1 MSFILKINNLFNFF
15 FAIIFSGKLVLA
27 NQTVFENYDSFRN
40 SKEYLS
46 EFVITDEKNIKWK
59 NFFSNKSFKEIE
71 LFLQTMPINT
81 SDKMIQEIIF
91 EILVSKKTFDR
102 NLIND
107 DDDKI
112 LFEIFINKLF
122 DTGRLNEIEL
132 VYSQTSELESNSFIL
147 KKMIEGNLLRNRH
160 SEACKILQKVN
171 QDPTIFGKIMIICNI
186 INNKFDQAK
195 LGLQLLK
202 EQNQPG
208 DIFFIDL
215 AFSLMSDKDIS
226 ESSDLKKNLD
236 QVKELNPI
244 IMSSLQFADISPN
257 FEQIEKLSTSGLL
270 FVLSNPSVDTEL
282 KIFCSEMLVKQGRI
296 SADML
301 SEAYQLS
308 SFDEKEIQKAESLY
322 KSLSPVRARPL
333 LYQSIIRDNKP
344 ESKFRKI
351 IALIKISMNDNL
363 LPEISFLV
371 GDLLDFEKYV
381 RNHEDTIL
389 ISKMF
394 QSRKKFIEAR
404 SILNK
409 FYDSPKSDVRN
420 LAIDI
425 SEFLLTNKLDYYS
438 FEKQL
443 EKVTDSKS
451 IESTFTKKV
460 LMLLIDELDLNQ
472 NLLDKLLNTKISTS
486 IKSNDIKNFFLA
498 SKLSDEKDFFN
509 SLSLLFKIVDNKNLT
524 KLNLIETY
532 SVLTILKNLGLENEY
547 KKLASRILLY
557 KCK

>member
-1 MSFILKINNLFNFF
+1 MSLTLKINNFLNFF
-15 FAIIFSGKLVLA
+15 FVLLFSGKLVFA
-27 NQTVFENYDSFRN
+27 NQSVFENYDSFRN
-40 SKEYLS
+40 SQEYLS
-46 EFVITDEKNIKWK
+46 EFVITDEKNVKWK

-71 LFLQTMPINT
+71 LFLQSMPINT
-81 SDKMIQEIIF
+81 SDKLIQGIIF

-107 DDDKI
+107 DDDEI
-112 LFEIFINKLF
+112 LFEIFIDKLF

-202 EQNQPG
+202 EQSQPG

-236 QVKELNPI
+236 KVKELNPI

-308 SFDEKEIQKAESLY
+308 SFDEKEIQKAESLF
-322 KSLSPVRARPL
+322 KSLSPIRARPL
-333 LYQSIIRDNKP
+333 LYQSILRDNKP

-363 LPEISFLV
+363 LPEISYLV
-371 GDLLDFEKYV
+371 SDMLDFDKYV
-381 RNHEDTIL
+381 KNHEDTII
-389 ISKMF
+389 ISKMY
-394 QSRKKFIEAR
+394 QSRKKFIEAKR
-404 SILNK
+404 VLNK
-409 FYDSPKSDVRN
+409 FYVSPKSDVRS

-425 SEFLLTNKLDYYS
+425 SEFLLTNKLDSYS

-443 EKVTDSKS
+443 EKVTDSKAV
-451 IESTFTKKV
+451 ELTFTKKV
-460 LMLLIDELDLNQ
+460 LMLLINELDINK
-472 NLLDKLLNTKISTS
+472 NLLDKLLNTKVSAS
-486 IKSNDIKNFFLA
+486 IEFNDIKNFFLA
-498 SKLSDEKDFFN
+498 SKLSEKKDFFN
-509 SLSLLFKIVDNKNLT
+509 SLSLLFKIVDDKNLT

-532 SVLTILKNLGLENEY
+532 SVLTILKNLELKNEY
-547 KKLASRILLY
+547 RKLVSRILM
-557 KCK
+557 

>member
-1 MSFILKINNLFNFF
+1 MNKLFNLFLALFF
-15 FAIIFSGKLVLA
+15 LFKLAHA
-27 NQTVFENYDSFRN
+27 NQTIFDNYDGFRN

-46 EFVITDEKNIKWK
+46 EFFITDEVDDKWK

-71 LFLQTMPINT
+71 SFLKTMPINT
-81 SDKMIQEIIF
+81 SDQIIQKIIF
-91 EILVSKKTFDR
+91 EILVSKKTFDKS
-102 NLIND
+102 LINSN
-107 DDDKI
+107 DDKI
-112 LFEIFINKLF
+112 LFESLINKLF

-132 VYSQTSELESNSFIL
+132 IYSQTSELESNSFIL

-160 SEACKILQKVN
+160 SEACKILQKVS

-215 AFSLMSDKDIS
+215 AFSLMSEKDIS
-226 ESSDLKKNLD
+226 ESSDLKKNLN
-236 QVKELNPI
+236 QVKDLNPI

-270 FVLSNPSVDTEL
+270 FVLSNPSVDTDL

-296 SADML
+296 SVDML

-308 SFDEKEIQKAESLY
+308 SFDENEIQKAESLY
-322 KSLSPVRARPL
+322 KSLSPVLARPL

-351 IALIKISMNDNL
+351 IALLKISINDNL
-363 LPEISFLV
+363 LSEISNLV
-371 GDLLDFEKYV
+371 GDSLDFENYV
-381 RNHEDTIL
+381 RNNEDTIL

-394 QSRKKFIEAR
+394 QSKKKFIEAR

-425 SEFLLTNKLDYYS
+425 SEFLLTNNLDYYS

-443 EKVTDSKS
+443 EKVKDSES

-460 LMLLIDELDLNQ
+460 IMLLIDELDLNQ
-472 NLLDKLLNTKISTS
+472 NLFEQLLNVSISTS
-486 IKSNDIKNFFLA
+486 IKSTDIKNFFLA

-509 SLSLLFKIVDNKNLT
+509 SLSILFNIAGDNNLT
-524 KLNLIETY
+524 QLNLIETY
-532 SVLTILKNLGLENEY
+532 SVLTILKNLGLEDEY
-547 KKLASRILLY
+547 KQLASRILL
-557 KCK
+557 

>member
-1 MSFILKINNLFNFF
+1 M
-15 FAIIFSGKLVLA
+15 VLA

-81 SDKMIQEIIF
+81 SDKLIQEIIF

-308 SFDEKEIQKAESLY
+308 SFDEKEIQKAESLF
-322 KSLSPVRARPL
+322 KSLSPIRARPL

-363 LPEISFLV
+363 LPEISF
-371 GDLLDFEKYV
+371 
-381 RNHEDTIL
+381 
-389 ISKMF
+389 
-394 QSRKKFIEAR
+394 
-404 SILNK
+404 
-409 FYDSPKSDVRN
+409 
-420 LAIDI
+420 
-425 SEFLLTNKLDYYS
+425 
-438 FEKQL
+438 
-443 EKVTDSKS
+443 
-451 IESTFTKKV
+451 
-460 LMLLIDELDLNQ
+460 
-472 NLLDKLLNTKISTS
+472 
-486 IKSNDIKNFFLA
+486 
-498 SKLSDEKDFFN
+498 
-509 SLSLLFKIVDNKNLT
+509 
-524 KLNLIETY
+524 
-532 SVLTILKNLGLENEY
+532 
-547 KKLASRILLY
+547 
-557 KCK
+557 

>member
-1 MSFILKINNLFNFF
+1 MSFILRANNLLVFF
-15 FAIIFSGKLVLA
+15 FALIFSGKLVLA
-27 NQTVFENYDSFRN
+27 NQNVFENYDSFRN
-40 SKEYLS
+40 SEEYLS
-46 EFVITDEKNIKWK
+46 EFVITDERNVKWK

-81 SDKMIQEIIF
+81 SDKLIQEIIY

-102 NLIND
+102 NLINNN
-107 DDDKI
+107 DDKV
-112 LFEIFINKLF
+112 LFEIFINNLF

-132 VYSQTSELESNSFIL
+132 VYSQASELESNSFIL

-171 QDPTIFGKIMIICNI
+171 QDPTTFGKIMIICNI
-186 INNKFDQAK
+186 INNKFDEARF
-195 LGLQLLK
+195 GLQLLK

-215 AFSLMSDKDIS
+215 AFSLMSDKNIS

-244 IMSSLQFADISPN
+244 LMSSLQFADISPN

-282 KIFCSEMLVKQGRI
+282 KIYCSEMLVKQGRI

-308 SFDEKEIQKAESLY
+308 SFDEQEIQNAESSF
-322 KSLSPVRARPL
+322 KSLSPIRARPL

-363 LPEISFLV
+363 LPEIAVLV
-371 GDLLDFEKYV
+371 GDLLDFDKYV

-420 LAIDI
+420 LAIDL
-425 SEFLLTNKLDYYS
+425 SEFLLSSKLDYYS

-451 IESTFTKKV
+451 VESTFTKKV
-460 LMLLIDELDLNQ
+460 LMLLIDELDMNQ

-486 IKSNDIKNFFLA
+486 IKSDDITNFFLA

-509 SLSLLFKIVDNKNLT
+509 SLSLLFKIVDDKNLT

-532 SVLTILKNLGLENEY
+532 SVLTIFKNLGLENEY
-547 KKLASRILLY
+547 KKLISRILL
-557 KCK
+557 

>member
-1 MSFILKINNLFNFF
+1 MNSLFNFF
-15 FAIIFSGKLVLA
+15 FALIFSCKLVLA

-46 EFVITDEKNIKWK
+46 EFVITDEKNVKWK

-81 SDKMIQEIIF
+81 SDKLIQGIIF

-112 LFEIFINKLF
+112 LFEIFIDKLF

-132 VYSQTSELESNSFIL
+132 VYSQTSELENNSFIL

-202 EQNQPG
+202 EQSQPG
-208 DIFFIDL
+208 NIFFIDL
-215 AFSLMSDKDIS
+215 AFSLMSEKDIS

-236 QVKELNPI
+236 KVKELNPI

-308 SFDEKEIQKAESLY
+308 SFDEKEIQKAESLF
-322 KSLSPVRARPL
+322 KSLSPIRARPL
-333 LYQSIIRDNKP
+333 LYQSILRDNKP

-371 GDLLDFEKYV
+371 SDMLDFDKYV
-381 RNHEDTIL
+381 KNHEDTII
-389 ISKMF
+389 ISKMY
-394 QSRKKFIEAR
+394 QSRKKFIESR
-404 SILNK
+404 SVLNK
-409 FYDSPKSDVRN
+409 FYVSPKSDVRS

-425 SEFLLTNKLDYYS
+425 SEFLLTGKLDSYS

-443 EKVTDSKS
+443 EKVTDSKAV
-451 IESTFTKKV
+451 ELAFTKKV
-460 LMLLIDELDLNQ
+460 LMLLINELDISK
-472 NLLDKLLNTKISTS
+472 NLLDKLLNTKTSSS

-509 SLSLLFKIVDNKNLT
+509 SLSLLFKIVDDKNLT

-532 SVLTILKNLGLENEY
+532 SVLTILKNLGLKNEY
-547 KKLASRILLY
+547 KKLVSRILL
-557 KCK
+557 

>member
-15 FAIIFSGKLVLA
+15 FALIFSGKLVLA
-27 NQTVFENYDSFRN
+27 NQSVFENYDSFRN
-40 SKEYLS
+40 SKEYIS
-46 EFVITDEKNIKWK
+46 EFVITDDKNIKWK

-81 SDKMIQEIIF
+81 SDKLIQEIIF

-107 DDDKI
+107 DDDEI

-186 INNKFDQAK
+186 IDNKFDQAK

-296 SADML
+296 SANML
-301 SEAYQLS
+301 SEAYRLS

-351 IALIKISMNDNL
+351 IALIKISMNDDL
-363 LPEISFLV
+363 LSEISFLV
-371 GDLLDFEKYV
+371 GDLLDFDKYV
-381 RNHEDTIL
+381 RNNEDTIL

-394 QSRKKFIEAR
+394 QSRKKFIEAK

-425 SEFLLTNKLDYYS
+425 SEFLLTSKVDYYS

-443 EKVTDSKS
+443 EKVSDSKS
-451 IESTFTKKV
+451 VESTFTKKL
-460 LMLLIDELDLNQ
+460 LMLLIDELDINQ
-472 NLLDKLLNTKISTS
+472 NLFDKLLKTKISTS

-547 KKLASRILLY
+547 KKLASRILL
-557 KCK
+557 